1 MSRRN
6 RSGAYEPSR
15 RDVLRL
21 SWASLV
27 GASTLNWLAAKA
39 DEVVK
44 VTMDKKMLQFASK
57 FMDSEGD
64 DEGRKIIQ
72 KLNGIYVRSLEF
84 KNEGEFTENDVAPVR
99 AQLQGPEWS
108 RIVQVESKSDKE
120 HVEIFIKYVNN
131 VAQGLV
137 VLSEE
142 PRELVLVHLDGP
154 INPED
159 LDDLSGNFGIPKSV
173 HGPKK
178 ATTAQP
184 KLAPAV
190 KK

>member
-1 MSRRN
+1 MKRIFWSVVFLAA
-6 RSGAYEPSR
+6 SVIGSAAQ
-15 RDVLRL
+15 DVIKVPE
-21 SWASLV
+21 SWDK
-27 GASTLNWLAAKA
+27 LAAKA

-57 FMDSEGD
+57 FMDNEGD
-64 DEGRKIIQ
+64 EEGKRIIT

-84 KNEGEFTENDVAPVR
+84 KNEGEFTEADVAPIR

-108 RIVQVESKSDKE
+108 RIVQVEHRSDQE

-131 VAQGLV
+131 TAQGLV

-142 PRELVLVHLDGP
+142 PKELVLVHLDGP

-159 LDDLSGNFGIPKSV
+159 LDDLSGNFGIPKTV
-173 HGPKK
+173 HAPKK
-178 ATTAQP
+178 AVTQSKPAT
-184 KLAPAV
+184 AV